1 MNLFVLQFHER
12 GIGCKSRY
20 FAAIVQML
28 FKISLFPKTDYFI
41 FSFSDFELNC
51 HGFNALA

>member
-1 MNLFVLQFHER
+1 MYLFVLQFHER